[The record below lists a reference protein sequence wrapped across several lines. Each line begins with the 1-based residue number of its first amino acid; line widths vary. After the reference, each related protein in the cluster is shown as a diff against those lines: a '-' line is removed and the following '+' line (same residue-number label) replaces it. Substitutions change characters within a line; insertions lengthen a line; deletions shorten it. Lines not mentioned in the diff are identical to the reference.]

1 MQRQKRRT
9 AGLLTLLLAAMVAL
23 GLAACTPAGGTQYNV
38 SFQTNC
44 SATVPDQTYT
54 VGESFTLPSPY
65 NFGYDLVGW
74 FYDEECTRQVEAT
87 NNVAPSLDISADA
100 TLYAKW
106 EAGEYS
112 IFFDTGSSEVIAPV
126 TVKMGETVT
135 LPQASAMQIGENSYP
150 FAYWRYTAEGS
161 NYTDSF
167 TLTYPEDVYLTAVYD
182 YGVSSAFKVD
192 EQGRYTL
199 ASNTRAVTTVSDYE
213 MAYGTYEADITFES
227 FSATG
232 CGLVWN
238 ADLGDVDPAWETGV
252 SYYYY
257 HINATSGAMQI
268 AYLTDTGSYVSL
280 QIVALANNKTGFAEK
295 YRAAKDEGGDNVF
308 HIKVETAE
316 DYIRCYIDD
325 ELQMEVGTAT
335 TNYRTMGGTGV
346 GFRAAATGICFS
358 NLKVT
363 PSAYQIDFDTAGG
376 DPVDFMRVAIGE
388 EVESLPTPVRAGY
401 EFTGWVD
408 ENGEAYAA
416 GETLTENITLTAQWE
431 QLQGGALIYFD
442 TGEGIA
448 QTIYRASGEALGE
461 LPEAQRLGFV
471 VEGWYNGT
479 EKVDADTVFAEA
491 GYDGTPLE
499 VTLTAKWVKDPGVE
513 VTQDLAVEALMGS
526 YTEDTEYDGYTA
538 WYAARAS
545 YGIFEDVTLEEGVI
559 SMYFKAA
566 SYGANGFVFGASI
579 ADDFA
584 DVVDSEFKAV
594 GSSYYYFHINNG
606 SGVWQL
612 VKVTDPTNPDT
623 TNTSSPGYDV
633 LATGTLVGYV
643 AGGRYHVEIELQN
656 IEGGRQ
662 ITVRI
667 DGAQI
672 AQYADIAG
680 LGGAALTGGAVGFR
694 NGDGGCYYYG
704 VCLTDVSEMEGGYTV
719 TLDANGGTCAVASIT
734 RPAGWSLTLP
744 AAEKEGSV
752 FFGWTTTKDDATTLV
767 EETTMVASLDG
778 ATLYAY
784 YVGESETLV
793 TFDANGGTL
802 SQRTALVA
810 RNTALEEDFAAP
822 VRTGYLFAGW
832 FDEDGTEVK
841 AGSTLTESA
850 VTLTA
855 KWSAVEGSFAGVE
868 QVVVEG
874 GFTSSNDGVYDIY
887 SSSGN
892 SLALL
897 DETLASGEI
906 TFYTNITAA
915 SGNNGLLFGGT
926 NIGNMTDPGDKENA
940 TYYYWHLNNAS
951 GAWQLAKIYDDPA
964 NDNYHVLS
972 SDTSWKNA
980 YGEAWH
986 SGTQTYKM
994 TVRMQKLESGALVIT
1009 FLVNDRQFFTYTDS
1023 DPLEGTQLA
1032 LRSINSPVR
1041 TWWAI
1046 RVTDEADLASGTLTL
1061 NAGTG
1066 TVTGDASITLPM
1078 GWTFTLPAATLADN
1092 NFLGWATQEGGEAV
1106 YQPGEYA
1113 MSADFSGKTL
1123 YAVFTD
1129 EAMITFVTAVGT
1141 APQAQ
1146 TVALGALEAAPAAI
1160 SFPGYTFLGWFDE
1173 EDVELTTGY
1182 SVTGNV
1188 TATAKWGGVVSDP
1201 ATAENVYTNTNAY
1214 LETNNNG
1221 IYNVY
1226 TVNGPSIVKFS
1237 ETLSEGTMSLYINYN
1252 ETSARSGI
1260 LFGATAL
1267 ENLTNSSTS
1276 NANANYYYWYVN
1288 ASSGGWILYKVNNGV
1303 STNINDQ
1310 IDGGTTVWQT
1320 VYGSAFTRSTYLFEI
1335 ELEQVDT
1342 GLKITLSV
1350 DGHEFLTYTDTEPLT
1365 GTQTGYLNNAN
1376 ATSTTFYAIS
1386 VNATAAEAAAQNSLN
1401 AVADLPRKD

>member
-1 MQRQKRRT
+1 MQVQKRRT
-9 AGLLTLLLAAMVAL
+9 AGLLTLLLVVMVAL
-23 GLAACTPAGGTQYNV
+23 GLAACKPAGGTQYNV

-44 SATVPDQTYT
+44 SAAVPDQTYT

-74 FYDEECTRQVEAT
+74 FYDEGCTRQVEAT
-87 NNVAPSLDISADA
+87 NNVASFLDISADA

-112 IFFDTGSSEVIAPV
+112 IYFDTGSSETIAPV
-126 TVKMGETVT
+126 SVKMGETVT
-135 LPQASAMQIGENSYP
+135 LPQASAMQIGESSYP
-150 FAYWRYTAEGS
+150 FAYWKYTAEGS

-199 ASNTRAVTTVSDYE
+199 ASNSRAVTTVGNYE
-213 MAYGTYEADITFES
+213 MAYGTYEADFTFES

-280 QIVALANNKTGFAEK
+280 QIVQLAENKTGFAEK
-295 YRAAKDEGGDNVF
+295 YRAAKDEGGDSVF

-325 ELQMEVGTAT
+325 ELQMEVGAET
-335 TNYRTMGGTGV
+335 TNYRTMGGTGI

-363 PSAYQIDFDTAGG
+363 SSAYQIDFDSAGG
-376 DPVDFMRVAIGE
+376 DPVDFMRVAVGE

-401 EFTGWVD
+401 EFKGWTD
-408 ENGEAYAA
+408 ANGEAYVA
-416 GETLTENITLTAQWE
+416 GGTLTENITLTAQWA
-431 QLQGGALIYFD
+431 QLQGGALIHFD
-442 TGEGIA
+442 AGEGIT
-448 QTIYRASGEALGE
+448 QTIYRASGEAIGD
-461 LPEAQRLGFV
+461 LPEAERLGFV

-479 EKVDADTVFAEA
+479 EKVNADTVFAEA

-499 VTLTAKWVKDPGVE
+499 VTLTANWIKDPGVE
-513 VTQDLAVEALMGS
+513 VTEDLTVESLMGS
-526 YTEDTEYDGYTA
+526 YTADAEYDGYNA

-545 YGIFEDVTLEEGVI
+545 YGIFKDVTLEEGVI

-579 ADDFA
+579 ADNFA
-584 DVVDSEFKAV
+584 QVVDSEFKAI
-594 GSSYYYFHINNG
+594 GSSYYYFHINNA

-633 LATGTLVGYV
+633 LATGTLVNYV
-643 AGGRYHVEIELQN
+643 AGGRYYIEIELQN
-656 IEGGRQ
+656 IEDGRQ
-662 ITVRI
+662 ITVHI
-667 DGAQI
+667 NGAQI
-672 AQYADIAG
+672 AQYADNTG

-704 VCLTDVSEMEGGYTV
+704 VHLTDVSEMEGGYTV
-719 TLDANGGTCAVASIT
+719 MLDANGGTCAVASIT
-734 RPAGWSLTLP
+734 RPAGWTLALP
-744 AAEKEGSV
+744 EAEKAGNV

-784 YVGESETLV
+784 YVGEGETLV
-793 TFDANGGTL
+793 AFDANGGTAP
-802 SQRTALVA
+802 QNTALVA
-810 RNTALEEDFAAP
+810 RGTPLEEDFAAP

-832 FDEDGTEVK
+832 FDDEDNEVK
-841 AGSTLTESA
+841 AGRTLTESA

-855 KWSAVEGSFAGVE
+855 KWSAVEGSFAGVG
-868 QVVVEG
+868 QVVVQG

-897 DETLASGEI
+897 DEKLASGEI
-906 TFYTNITAA
+906 AFYTTITAA

-926 NIGNMTDPGDKENA
+926 NIGNMTSPGDNDNA

-951 GAWQLAKIYDDPA
+951 GAWQLAKIHDYPS
-964 NDNYHVLS
+964 NNNYQVLS
-972 SDTSWKNA
+972 GDTSWKNA

-1009 FLVNDRQFFTYTDS
+1009 FLVNDKQFFTYMDS
-1023 DPLEGTQLA
+1023 NPLTGTQIA
-1032 LRSINSPVR
+1032 LRSISSPVR

-1046 RVTDEADLASGTLTL
+1046 RVTDEADLASGALTL
-1061 NAGTG
+1061 NTGSG
-1066 TVTGDASITLPM
+1066 TVTGDTTIVLPM

-1092 NFLGWATQEGGEAV
+1092 TFLGWATQADGEAV

-1113 MSADFSGKTL
+1113 MSADFAGKTL

-1129 EAMITFVTAVGT
+1129 EAMITFVTAIGT

-1146 TVALGALEAAPAAI
+1146 AVALGALEAAPAAI
-1160 SFPGYTFLGWFDE
+1160 SVPGYVFLGWFDGE
-1173 EDVELTTGY
+1173 NVKLTTGY
-1182 SVTGNV
+1182 TITGNV
-1188 TATAKWGGVVSDP
+1188 TATAKWEGVVSDP
-1201 ATAENVYTNTNAY
+1201 ASAENVYTNANAY
-1214 LETNNNG
+1214 LETDNDG

-1237 ETLSEGTMSLYINYN
+1237 QTLSEGTLSLYINYN

-1260 LFGATAL
+1260 LFGASAL
-1267 ENLTNSSTS
+1267 ENLTNSAT
-1276 NANANYYYWYVN
+1276 NNTNANYYYWYVN
-1288 ASSGGWILYKVNNGV
+1288 ASSGGWILYKVTNGV
-1303 STNINDQ
+1303 SININDRIQ
-1310 IDGGTTVWQT
+1310 GGTTLWQT
-1320 VYGSAFTRSTYLFEI
+1320 VYGTAFTRSTYLFEVK
-1335 ELEQVDT
+1335 LEQVDS

-1365 GTQTGYLNNAN
+1365 GMQTGYLNNAN

-1386 VNATAAEAAAQNSLN
+1386 VNDTAAETAAKTAVN
-1401 AVADLPRKD
+1401 AVAVLPRKD